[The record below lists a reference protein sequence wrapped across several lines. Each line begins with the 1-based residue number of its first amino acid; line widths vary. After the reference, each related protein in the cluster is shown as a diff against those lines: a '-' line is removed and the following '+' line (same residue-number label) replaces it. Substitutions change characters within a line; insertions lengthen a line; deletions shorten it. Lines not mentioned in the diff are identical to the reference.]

1 MSDRTHPEKW
11 EDKRYT
17 AFHTQFKDEC
27 SDGNEFYHW
36 TRYPVD
42 DPTLPPGVRSFSK
55 VTRSYDFDNLEDV
68 RDWIIDY
75 FFDDDEDVPDDEV
88 WVLVKDRTTD
98 QILTFKDIKQLI
110 AIQET
115 TGKEERLRLV
125 IQLIGDMQNGN

>member
-1 MSDRTHPEKW
+1 MSDQPEKW
-11 EDKRYT
+11 ENKRYT
-17 AFHTQFKDEC
+17 AYNTQFRDYC
-27 SDGNEFYHW
+27 DDGNEFYHW

-68 RDWIIDY
+68 RDWIIEY
-75 FFDDDEDVPDDEV
+75 FIDDPELEDDEGYV
-88 WVLVKDRTTD
+88 WVLVKDQTTD